1 MNKPQKP
8 GPVAFPAA
16 VRHVRRA
23 RVLGTGVAV
32 MDDVVTSREM
42 DVRLGLDPGTVERRT
57 GVVSR
62 YVETRKSAAELGA
75 EAARRALD
83 AAGLGVEDID
93 CLVGASGTPDQAMP
107 CNAALMRSALGH
119 HHHAIPAFDVNAS
132 CLSFLVALD
141 TLSYLIEAGRH
152 RRVLI
157 VSSDIASCGTDW
169 SHVEESGI
177 FGDGA
182 AAAVLGHAEDSG
194 SAVVASAFTTFS
206 EGAHL
211 CEIKGGGSRYHP
223 SRLTEAFAPLTMFRM
238 DGAAVFRLVGGRLA
252 AFTHDLVRAA
262 GISLGDISVVVPHQ
276 ASAHALHYARRR
288 LGLRAD
294 QLVDIYADH
303 GNQVS
308 ASLPSALHEA
318 ITAGRLRR
326 GDRVLLLGSGAGVSL
341 GGAVLCY

>member
-1 MNKPQKP
+1 MNTPQEP

-23 RVLGTGVAV
+23 RLLGTGVAV
-32 MDDVVTSREM
+32 IDDVVTSREM
-42 DVRLGLDPGTVERRT
+42 DARLGLDPGTVERRT

-62 YVETRKSAAELGA
+62 YVETRKNAAELGA

-119 HHHAIPAFDVNAS
+119 HHHPIPAFDVNAS

-141 TLSYLIEAGRH
+141 TMSYLIEAGRH

-157 VSSDIASCGTDW
+157 VSSDIASCGIDW

-194 SAVVASAFTTFS
+194 SSVIASAFTTFS

-223 SRLTEAFAPLTMFRM
+223 SRLTEAFTPLTMFQM

-276 ASAHALHYARRR
+276 ASAHALHYVRRR